1 MFQPHTYS
9 RTKEHINEF
18 AQSLINFDNIIITDI
33 YAARETN
40 TYGVTSENI
49 VEKIKELGREA
60 VYIPKFEDIVKYLEE
75 KIEKDDI
82 ILTLGAGTVTN
93 IGPMLVEN

>member
-1 MFQPHTYS
+1 MLFRS
-9 RTKEHINEF
+9 
-18 AQSLINFDNIIITDI
+18 

-40 TYGVTSENI
+40 TYGISSQDI
-49 VEKIKELGREA
+49 VDKIKEQGRNA
-60 VYIPKFEDIVKYLEE
+60 IYIAEFEDVVKYLNE

-93 IGPMLVEN
+93 IGPMIIKNNEQL